1 MRVCVFGAGV
11 IGSLYAG
18 RLALAGHDV
27 TVVARGDR
35 LAAILEGGLVLEN
48 EASGSRDVAN
58 VSAVPRLDP
67 NGSWDIVLVAIRKDQ
82 VEASLGELSAN
93 RATPLFV
100 SMINAADGSL
110 SLADAVGGER
120 LAMYNLSS
128 GMGGRFA
135 EIVREMTS
143 KIMELGPSPI
153 RHATGTAARPSAE
166 VTT

>member
-1 MRVCVFGAGV
+1 MRRQYPPTIRIIEVPCTGKVDIMHLLLAFEQGADGV
-11 IGSLYAG
+11 VVVGCLEGDCHYMAGNLYAKK
-18 RLALAGHDV
+18 RVQRAKE
-27 TVVARGDR
+27 
-35 LAAILEGGLVLEN
+35 ILDKVG
-48 EASGSRDVAN
+48 
-58 VSAVPRLDP
+58 
-67 NGSWDIVLVAIRKDQ
+67 
-82 VEASLGELSAN
+82 
-93 RATPLFV
+93 
-100 SMINAADGSL
+100 
-110 SLADAVGGER
+110 VGGER

>member
-1 MRVCVFGAGV
+1 MRLQYPTTIRIIEVPCTGKVDIMHLLLAFEQGADGV
-11 IGSLYAG
+11 VVVGCLEGECHYMAGNLYAKK
-18 RLALAGHDV
+18 RVQRAKE
-27 TVVARGDR
+27 
-35 LAAILEGGLVLEN
+35 ILDKVG
-48 EASGSRDVAN
+48 
-58 VSAVPRLDP
+58 
-67 NGSWDIVLVAIRKDQ
+67 
-82 VEASLGELSAN
+82 
-93 RATPLFV
+93 
-100 SMINAADGSL
+100 
-110 SLADAVGGER
+110 VGGER